1 MSTRLPPDV
10 RKELLLARCAVERA
24 ELLRAFDRFR
34 EARAPFER
42 IMRLASGPSRGGS
55 RFEGLGGLLRF
66 ARGHPYLGSAVS
78 LAAGALRGTTF
89 GRWAGRALAV
99 AGTAAG
105 VLWVLGRVGTPPSA
119 DARKATPGTAPGDT
133 APDDIGPI
141 DG

>member
-1 MSTRLPPDV
+1 MSTRLPPEV

-24 ELLRAFDRFR
+24 ELVRAFDRFR

-42 IMRLASGPSRGGS
+42 ILRLASGPARGASRL
-55 RFEGLGGLLRF
+55 EGLGGLLRF
-66 ARGHPYLGSAVS
+66 ARGHPYLGSAAS
-78 LAAGALRGTTF
+78 LAAGALRGTTI

-99 AGTAAG
+99 AGAAAA
-105 VLWVLGRVGTPPSA
+105 VTWLLGRTG
-119 DARKATPGTAPGDT
+119 DAPGDAADSAAADA